1 MSLIK
6 QSVLAQVAK
15 GETVLNSFD
24 AGDSGATE
32 GFVYQCRWS
41 AKEYDPATAAG
52 FNIVAGDLMR
62 FTTVDD
68 LGAAHT
74 SILKSQ
80 LSFNL
85 VKNGDLG
92 AIDTTATNSAELEAF
107 DADGLYKKNNKY
119 FKRAYEI
126 FTGGVNDTTT
136 TDSYNGENILV
147 SDKTLIPALLTS
159 DIVGAAFT
167 GGGTV
172 NVLDFTFAGTGGH
185 RRFTAP
191 YFGKIANTSVV
202 PSGAWFYY
210 AGDDIGAGQAPSAAG
225 YYLNSTGGD
234 VDFGDPATFTSA
246 NFADQSAV
254 VSNTLPS
261 YVWALDTGGTQVV
274 LANATGYALETTE
287 VADLLD
293 AAQITLLADP
303 SADNEYWEEIP
314 ALAAPLQFSAGVA
327 SETDAAVLTITTANE
342 LTDLAYWNLLSENFV
357 EDYDQS
363 VGSAGVAGADPAG
376 NYASN
381 YVASGGSNTVRA
393 LEIESF
399 SSAQAT
405 TDAVVTV
412 TSHGLT
418 DGDTIVISDVD
429 VAYDGSFTIDV
440 VSDNQFRLDGTAGR
454 ANISYSGGGFATEN
468 GSSDLVWRETF
479 PPTTDQT
486 LIYRH

>member
-1 MSLIK
+1 MSLLK

-68 LGAAHT
+68 LGDAHT
-74 SILKSQ
+74 SILESQ

-85 VKNGDLG
+85 VKNGDLA
-92 AIDTTATNSAELEAF
+92 AIDTTATNSSEMEAF

-126 FTGGVNDTTT
+126 FTGGVNDSTT
-136 TDSYNGENILV
+136 TDAYNGENILI
-147 SDKTLIPALLTS
+147 SDKALIPSLLTS

-172 NVLDFTFAGTGGH
+172 EVLDFTFAGVGGH

-191 YFGKIANTSVV
+191 YFGKISNTSVV

-210 AGDDIGAGQAPSAAG
+210 AGDDIGAGTAPSAAG
-225 YYLNSTGGD
+225 YYLNSTGST
-234 VDFGDPATFTSA
+234 VDFSDPNTFTA
-246 NFADQSAV
+246 AIFADQTAV
-254 VSNTLPS
+254 VSGSLAS
-261 YVWALDTGGTQVV
+261 YVWALNTGGVQVI
-274 LANATGYALETTE
+274 LANSTGYALETTE

-293 AAQITLLADP
+293 AAQITRLADP
-303 SADNEYWEEIP
+303 SSSNEYWEEIP
-314 ALAAPLQFSAGVA
+314 ALAAPLQFSSGVA
-327 SETDAAVLTITTANE
+327 SETDASVFAITTANE
-342 LTDLAYWNLLSENFV
+342 LTDLDYWNLLSENFI

-363 VGSAGVAGADPAG
+363 VGSAGVPGADPAG
-376 NYASN
+376 NYAGS
-381 YVASGGSNTVRA
+381 YVASGASNTVRA
-393 LEIESF
+393 LEIEAF
-399 SSAQAT
+399 ASAQAT

-412 TSHGLT
+412 TAHGLT
-418 DGDTIVISDVD
+418 DGDTIVISNVD
-429 VAYDGSFTIDV
+429 AAYDGTFTIDV

-468 GSSDLVWRETF
+468 GSNDLVWRETF

-486 LIYRH
+486 LIYRS

>member
-1 MSLIK
+1 MSLLK
-6 QSVLAQVAK
+6 QSVLADVAK
-15 GETVLNSFD
+15 GEIVLNSYD

-52 FNIVAGDLMR
+52 FDIVVGDLMR

-68 LGAAHT
+68 LGNPHT
-74 SILKSQ
+74 SILESKDNY
-80 LSFNL
+80 NL
-85 VKNGDLG
+85 VKNGDIV
-92 AIDTTATNSAELEAF
+92 AIDVTATNSAELEAF
-107 DADGLYKKNNKY
+107 DADGLYKKNDKY

-136 TDSYNGENILV
+136 TDAYNGENILI
-147 SDKTLIPALLTS
+147 SDKALIPSLLTS

-172 NVLDFTFAGTGGH
+172 NVLDFTFAGTSGH

-191 YFGKIANTSVV
+191 YFGKISNTSVV

-210 AGDDIGAGQAPSAAG
+210 AGDDIGAGTAPSAAG

-234 VDFGDPATFTSA
+234 VDFTDVATFSA
-246 NFADQSAV
+246 AIFADQSAV
-254 VSNTLPS
+254 VSGSLAS
-261 YVWALDTGGTQVV
+261 YVWALNTGAAQVI
-274 LANATGYALETTE
+274 LANSTGYALETTE
-287 VADLLD
+287 VADVLD
-293 AAQITLLADP
+293 AAQITKLADP
-303 SADNEYWEEIP
+303 SAGNEYWEEIP

-327 SETDAAVLTITTANE
+327 SATDAAVLEITTANE
-342 LTDLAYWNLLSENFV
+342 LTDVDYWNLISENFI

-363 VGSAGVAGADPAG
+363 VGSAGVPGADPAG
-376 NYASN
+376 TYAGS
-381 YVASGGSNTVRA
+381 YVATAASATIKAV
-393 LEIESF
+393 EIEAF

-412 TSHGLT
+412 TNHGLT
-418 DGDTIVISDVD
+418 DGDTIVISNVD
-429 VAYDGSFTIDV
+429 SAYDGSFTIDV
-440 VSDNQFRLDGTAGR
+440 VNNNQFRLDGTSGR
-454 ANISYSGGGFATEN
+454 ANITYTGGGIATEN
-468 GSSDLVWRETF
+468 GSSDLVWKETF

-486 LIYRH
+486 LIYRY